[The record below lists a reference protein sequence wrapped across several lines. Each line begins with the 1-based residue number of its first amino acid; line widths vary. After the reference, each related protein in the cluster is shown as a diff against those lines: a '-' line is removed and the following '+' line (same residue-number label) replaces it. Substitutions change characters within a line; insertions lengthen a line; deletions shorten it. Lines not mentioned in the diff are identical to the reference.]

1 MAGWLEF
8 EEKKEGNVSQE
19 LLISCPKESK
29 EVNKWVI
36 LAPFIV

>member
-1 MAGWLEF
+1 MGGGLEF
-8 EEKKEGNVSQE
+8 EEKKGGNVSRE

-29 EVNKWVI
+29 EVNKWVV